1 MLNLLNSR
9 VDGILEKIKE
19 RRGDKA
25 FEFASTAEYCMGQEA
40 LEHGLVDQVI
50 ESPELY
56 IQERFG
62 ATTQIMF
69 QKQDWKAK
77 LFGTEL
83 VESFE
88 SLAYEEC
95 EEELED
101 SIFAALTAP
110 H

>member
-1 MLNLLNSR
+1 
-9 VDGILEKIKE
+9 
-19 RRGDKA
+19 
-25 FEFASTAEYCMGQEA
+25 
-40 LEHGLVDQVI
+40 
-50 ESPELY
+50 
-56 IQERFG
+56 
-62 ATTQIMF
+62 MF

-101 SIFAALTAP
+101 SIFAALTTP